1 MRLPV
6 PLSIEHEDGLRCV
19 DIIALPDGSFG
30 FREYRRDPEDRG
42 GWSLVA
48 DFLDRRHETI
58 QAALDA
64 AASAIPWFELPGNG
78 APR

>member
-1 MRLPV
+1 MRMPV

-19 DIIALPDGSFG
+19 DIVALPDGSFG

-64 AASAIPWFELPGNG
+64 AASVVPWLELPDKG
-78 APR
+78 APD

>member
-19 DIIALPDGSFG
+19 DIVALPDGSFS

-48 DFLDRRHETI
+48 DFIDRRHETM

-64 AASAIPWFELPGNG
+64 AASVVPWLELPDKG
-78 APR
+78 APD